1 MSGDFRKRA
10 SGYTQARVGLTY
22 SGGSISTKDL
32 LRFRFDHAEAKDA
45 VLTEIDWKE
54 IQNSL
59 EGKLVLLHTKA
70 NSRSEYLLRPDL
82 GRVLSFDSNQVLD
95 LYKGKKFDISI
106 AVADG
111 LSSLAVQKNFIP
123 FYSEL
128 CRAFEGSRYSIS
140 PVFAISL
147 GRVASGDEIGEI
159 LNAEVHIQI
168 IGERPGLSSADSLGI
183 YITYQPKKFTTDERR
198 NCISNVR
205 PEGYIFNLAAEKTFY
220 LVEQMMLQKVS
231 GVQLKDRLV
240 ELPDSENF
248 LES

>member
-1 MSGDFRKRA
+1 MSLDFRKKA
-10 SGYTQARVGLTY
+10 SEYTQARIALAY

-32 LRFRFDHAEAKDA
+32 LKFRFDHAEAKDA
-45 VLTEIDWKE
+45 VLTECDWSE
-54 IQNSL
+54 IQSSL
-59 EGKLVLLHTKA
+59 NGSLILLHSKA

-82 GRVLSFDSNQVLD
+82 GRVLSHDSNKVLD
-95 LYKGKKFDISI
+95 SYVGKKFDISI

-123 FYSEL
+123 FFKEL
-128 CRAFEGSRYSIS
+128 NRTFENSHYAIS
-140 PVFAISL
+140 PVFGVSL
-147 GRVASGDEIGEI
+147 GRVASGDEIGEK
-159 LNAEVHIQI
+159 LNTKVHIQI

-205 PEGYIFNLAAEKTFY
+205 PEGYSFSLAAEKTFY

-231 GVQLKDRLV
+231 GVHLKDRLV
-240 ELPDSENF
+240 ELPDSKNF